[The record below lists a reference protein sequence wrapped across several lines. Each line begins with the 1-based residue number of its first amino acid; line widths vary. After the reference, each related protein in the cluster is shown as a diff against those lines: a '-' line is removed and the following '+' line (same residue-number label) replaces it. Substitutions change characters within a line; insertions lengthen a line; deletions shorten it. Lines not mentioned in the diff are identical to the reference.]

1 MGMMM
6 TIIAATAALK
16 ATERA
21 FAKDSRDP
29 LAPIQSVAV
38 IEVEALT
45 LTAQSEVYATVAQA
59 NDADLVA
66 LHEAIETS
74 PMAIE
79 ALAESDAD
87 ASEIIAANVDG
98 SGTLILIANRG
109 F

>member
-1 MGMMM
+1 MGMVM
-6 TIIAATAALK
+6 TMIAATAALK
-16 ATERA
+16 ATA

-29 LAPIQSVAV
+29 QAPIQSVAV
-38 IEVEALT
+38 IEVEDLT
-45 LTAQSEVYATVAQA
+45 PTAQSEVYAAAQA
-59 NDADLVA
+59 NTELLA
-66 LHEAIETS
+66 LHESIETS

>member
-6 TIIAATAALK
+6 TMMDATNALK
-16 ATERA
+16 ATGLGPHAR
-21 FAKDSRDP
+21 
-29 LAPIQSVAV
+29 IQSVAV

-45 LTAQSEVYATVAQA
+45 PAAQSEVYATAAQA
-59 NDADLVA
+59 GDADLLA

-74 PMAIE
+74 PMGVM
-79 ALAESDAD
+79 ALAQSAAG
-87 ASEIIAANVDG
+87 ASEIIAASVDG